1 MTGQYDN
8 VFSVI
13 RASINPCDLAS
24 MSFVLLDV
32 EARMRDQLFDH
43 TVSANVAVVPKNNT
57 YCASSLTLA
66 SQTPSL
72 SQAQPQISAHQGT
85 QSSSTQQSLN
95 LFCA

>member
-32 EARMRDQLFDH
+32 EARMRDQLFD
-43 TVSANVAVVPKNNT
+43 T